1 MRQCFDRFNTAGGCY
16 LKLQTG
22 EKVYFA
28 RAVLLAIYGDH
39 PAVCKV
45 TLTGSACP
53 SCYTPR
59 DKMADPPATI
69 PNVPAGTLPLRTE
82 TGVWRRKRA
91 VEQMGETGI
100 VAANERATKRANRL
114 GIPLDLDSAFMQ
126 RPGQPWL
133 FGPNETLDSLYQSV
147 PQVTLHGFDEGI
159 ATKLAW
165 AILEVAV
172 HEGAKKSMPKTQAR
186 NPPVHKL
193 SEDSYWIPLSLT
205 YIPTFFLT
213 TKNLLPLDFC

>member
-1 MRQCFDRFNTAGGCY
+1 MRQCFDRFNARGGCI

-22 EKVYFA
+22 EEVYFP

-59 DKMADPPATI
+59 TRMADPPATI
-69 PNVPAGTLPLRTE
+69 LNVPAGTLPLRTE
-82 TGVWRRKRA
+82 NGVWRRKRA
-91 VEQMGETGI
+91 VELMAETGA
-100 VAANERATKRANRL
+100 VAASETARKKACRL
-114 GIPLDLDSAFMQ
+114 GIPLDIDSAFMQ

-133 FGPNETLDSLYQSV
+133 FGPNDTLDSLFQSV
-147 PQVTLHGFDEGI
+147 PQLTLHGFDEGI

-165 AILEVAV
+165 AIMEVAV
-172 HEGAKKSMPKTQAR
+172 HEGAKTRISKTEVRIPPPYTPKRRT
-186 NPPVHKL
+186 VL
-193 SEDSYWIPLSLT
+193 IMFVL
-205 YIPTFFLT
+205 I
-213 TKNLLPLDFC
+213 

>member
-1 MRQCFDRFNTAGGCY
+1 MRQCFDRFNARGGCI

-22 EKVYFA
+22 EEVYFP

-59 DKMADPPATI
+59 TRMADPPATI
-69 PNVPAGTLPLRTE
+69 LNVPAGTLPLRTE
-82 TGVWRRKRA
+82 NGVWRRKRA
-91 VEQMGETGI
+91 VELMAETGA
-100 VAANERATKRANRL
+100 VAASETARKKACRL
-114 GIPLDLDSAFMQ
+114 GIPLDIDSAFMQ

-133 FGPNETLDSLYQSV
+133 FGPNDTLDSLFQSV
-147 PQVTLHGFDEGI
+147 PQLTLHGFDEGI

-165 AILEVAV
+165 SMLEVAV
-172 HEGAKKSMPKTQAR
+172 HEGAKTRLSKTEVGVLPSTPKR
-186 NPPVHKL
+186 
-193 SEDSYWIPLSLT
+193 
-205 YIPTFFLT
+205 T
-213 TKNLLPLDFC
+213 TVL

>member
-1 MRQCFDRFNTAGGCY
+1 MRQCFDRFNTGGGCY

-22 EKVYFA
+22 EEVYFA

-45 TLTGSACP
+45 TLTGSACS

-69 PNVPAGTLPLRTE
+69 PNVPAGTLSLRTE
-82 TGVWRRKRA
+82 NGVWRRKRA
-91 VEQMGETGI
+91 VELMGETGLA
-100 VAANERATKRANRL
+100 AANERARKRARRL

-133 FGPNETLDSLYQSV
+133 FSPNDTLDSLYQFV
-147 PQVTLHGFDEGI
+147 PQLTLHGFDEGI

-165 AILEVAV
+165 AMLEVAL
-172 HEGAKKSMPKTQAR
+172 HEGAKTRLSKTEVR
-186 NPPVHKL
+186 NPPVHAQT
-193 SEDSYWIPLSLT
+193 EDCIMLVF
-205 YIPTFFLT
+205 I
-213 TKNLLPLDFC
+213 